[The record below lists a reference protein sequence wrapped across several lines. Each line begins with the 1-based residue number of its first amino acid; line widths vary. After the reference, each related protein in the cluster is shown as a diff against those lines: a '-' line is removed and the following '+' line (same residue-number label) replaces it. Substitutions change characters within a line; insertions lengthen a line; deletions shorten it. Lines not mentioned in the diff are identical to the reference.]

1 MSLEIEKYYEILRKS
16 ELFLDLDLEAILH
29 IVNCLKGY
37 IRIYK
42 SGSVVLPYGSK
53 TEYAGVVLSG
63 KLALVIPE
71 ADGSETNMGNI
82 TESGFF
88 ACKMSVCLYDDCKCF
103 KADSG
108 RNSDSG

>member
-42 SGSVVLPYGSK
+42 S
-53 TEYAGVVLSG
+53 
-63 KLALVIPE
+63 
-71 ADGSETNMGNI
+71 
-82 TESGFF
+82 
-88 ACKMSVCLYDDCKCF
+88 
-103 KADSG
+103 
-108 RNSDSG
+108 